1 MPAVIVIPSNQAL
14 PEGSS
19 GTLSAT
25 IKDDA
30 GASID
35 TSAVTA
41 TAATLHD
48 HKGAVVNTRNAQDVY
63 GVNGGS
69 WASGGVFTL
78 LLTPADT
85 QVVSGPEFQLRK
97 LGLIVTHSS
106 GKKAPQE
113 IWFYVRR
120 LSTI

>member
-1 MPAVIVIPSNQAL
+1 MPAVIVIPSSQAL
-14 PEGSS
+14 PEGAS
-19 GTLSAT
+19 GTVGGTL
-25 IKDDA
+25 KNEA
-30 GASID
+30 GAAID
-35 TSAVTA
+35 ISAVTA

-48 HKGAVVNTRNAQDVY
+48 HKGAVVNSRNAQDVY

>member
-1 MPAVIVIPSNQAL
+1 MPAITILTTNEAIA
-14 PEGSS
+14 EGTS
-19 GTLSAT
+19 GRIRATL
-25 IKDDA
+25 KDEDGVA
-30 GASID
+30 ID

-41 TAATLHD
+41 TVATLHN
-48 HKGAVVNTRNAQDVY
+48 HLGAVVNSRDAQDVFAT
-63 GVNGGS
+63 NGGS

-85 QVVSGPEFQLRK
+85 PVVSGPEFQLRK
-97 LGLIVTHSS
+97 LGLVVTHSS

>member
-1 MPAVIVIPSNQAL
+1 MPAVTVIAPNEAI
-14 PEGSS
+14 PEGASR
-19 GTLSAT
+19 TLSAT
-25 IKDDA
+25 LKDEN
-30 GASID
+30 GAAID

-41 TAATLHD
+41 TLATYHD
-48 HKGAVVNTRNAQDVY
+48 HRGAVINSRNAQDVY

-69 WASGGVFTL
+69 WASGGRFSL

-85 QVVSGPEFQLRK
+85 QVTAGPEFQLRK
-97 LGLIVTHSS
+97 LGLLVTHSS

>member
-1 MPAVIVIPSNQAL
+1 MPPVIIIPANQAL
-14 PEGSS
+14 PEGTSGEVS
-19 GTLSAT
+19 GTLKQGNGSA
-25 IKDDA
+25 
-30 GASID
+30 ID

-41 TAATLHD
+41 TVATYHNHRGD
-48 HKGAVVNTRNAQDVY
+48 VINSRENQDVY
-63 GVNGGS
+63 NTNGGS

-78 LLTPADT
+78 ALTPADT
-85 QVVSGPEFQLRK
+85 QVSAGPEFQLRK
-97 LGLIVTHSS
+97 LGLLVTHSS

>member
-1 MPAVIVIPSNQAL
+1 MAAVITKPTKEAI
-14 PEGSS
+14 PEGANGRVT
-19 GTLSAT
+19 GTL
-25 IKDDA
+25 KDDA
-30 GASID
+30 GAAID

-41 TAATLHD
+41 TVATLHD
-48 HKGAVVNTRNAQDVY
+48 HKGAVVNSRNAQDVY
-63 GVNGGS
+63 GINGGS

>member
-1 MPAVIVIPSNQAL
+1 MPVVTTIPTRKAI
-14 PEGSS
+14 PEGTN
-19 GTLSAT
+19 GRVRARL
-25 IKDDA
+25 KDED
-30 GASID
+30 GAAID

-41 TAATLHD
+41 TVATLHD
-48 HKGAVVNTRNAQDVY
+48 HRGNVVNSREAQDVY

-69 WASGGVFTL
+69 WATGGWFTL
-78 LLTPADT
+78 QLTSADT
-85 QVVSGPEFQLRK
+85 QVSSGPEFQLRK
-97 LGLIVTHSS
+97 LGVLVTHSS

>member
-1 MPAVIVIPSNQAL
+1 MPAVIVIPASQGLA
-14 PEGSS
+14 EGTS

-25 IKDDA
+25 LKDET
-30 GASID
+30 GAAID
-35 TSAVTA
+35 ISAVSA

-48 HKGAVVNTRNAQDVY
+48 HRGDVVNSRNAQDVY
-63 GVNGGS
+63 GTNGGS

-85 QVVSGPEFQLRK
+85 QVSTGPEFQLRK
-97 LGLIVTHSS
+97 LGLVVTHSS

>member
-1 MPAVIVIPSNQAL
+1 MAAVIVIPASQAI
-14 PEGSS
+14 PEGASGAVG
-19 GTLSAT
+19 GTLNGETGSA
-25 IKDDA
+25 
-30 GASID
+30 ID
-35 TSAVTA
+35 ISAVTA
-41 TAATLHD
+41 TIATLHD
-48 HKGAVVNTRNAQDVY
+48 DRGAVVNSRNAQDVY

-78 LLTPADT
+78 ALTPADT
-85 QVVSGPEFQLRK
+85 QVSAGPEFQLRK
-97 LGLIVTHSS
+97 LGLLVTHSS

>member
-1 MPAVIVIPSNQAL
+1 MPAVIVIPASQGVA
-14 PEGSS
+14 EGAS

-25 IKDDA
+25 LRDEA
-30 GASID
+30 GAAID
-35 TSAVTA
+35 ISAVTA
-41 TAATLHD
+41 TVATLHD
-48 HKGAVVNTRNAQDVY
+48 HKGAVVNSRNAQDVY

-78 LLTPADT
+78 ALTPADT
-85 QVVSGPEFQLRK
+85 QVSAGPEFQLRK
-97 LGLIVTHSS
+97 LGLLVTHSS

-113 IWFYVRR
+113 VWFYVRR